1 MRLNTWQTL
10 LAAGVYGS
18 LLLGC
23 NHAPVNQPPRD
34 PLFTS
39 KKWVVGKT
47 DKTAPAQVAKS
58 EPAAPAVPETALAS
72 APVNPDTLG
81 SPSIERA
88 GGQVATVAPDNAPK
102 PPLQAIPTARS
113 GASAEVQAEPAS
125 RQAVAGIYGHAP
137 DHTWLQGV
145 LDKHYL
151 GQMHLRYC
159 DPTMDETWGGK
170 VILEKDDRLAPFKDG
185 DVVRVEGELVKED
198 GQAKR
203 GSWCHFPLYRIRDI
217 QLIQSKH

>member
-1 MRLNTWQTL
+1 MQLKLWQTW

-18 LLLGC
+18 LMLGC

-34 PLFTS
+34 PLVTS

-47 DKTAPAQVAKS
+47 DKAVPAQVAKN
-58 EPAAPAVPETALAS
+58 EPAAPTVPETALAS

-81 SPSIERA
+81 SPGIERA
-88 GGQVATVAPDNAPK
+88 SGQVAAAPDRAAK
-102 PPLQAIPTARS
+102 PPLKAIPAVRT
-113 GASAEVQAEPAS
+113 GASAEVKAEPAS
-125 RQAVAGIYGHAP
+125 RHEVSGIYGHAP

-151 GQMHLRYC
+151 GHMHLRYC
-159 DPTMDETWGGK
+159 DPTMDDTWGGK
-170 VILEKDDRLAPFKDG
+170 VILERDDRLAPFKDG

-198 GQAKR
+198 GQTKR
-203 GSWCHFPLYRIRDI
+203 GTWGHFPLYRIRDI
-217 QLIQSKH
+217 QLIQGKQ